1 MEQCV
6 FDVCRILTL
15 VRAKMFNATENFNET
30 EFKMWLE
37 FIDRMIAEESAVLR
51 TLTIISMYI
60 MFFASVIGNSITCI
74 VIYYDR
80 SMHTATN
87 FYLFNLAI
95 SDLIVSF
102 ILIFEGNE
110 LKIQLPSETLSYIH
124 LGRVACKTYFIVIG
138 ALWNN
143 SILILT
149 ALSIERYVAICYPL
163 LLKTK
168 SVWRRVTKIIVVIWI
183 IAIMET
189 VPELWTTDLLT
200 TSKYSLCFMVPTP
213 YTKIVNG
220 VMAVLTFILPLS
232 IMTFVYSMIAWEL
245 RTSQKCRSHDN
256 ASNQRYNRRK
266 VRKLI
271 VVLTLAFLITWLP
284 YFAIR
289 MGLFLQDVAQ
299 IVLLISWWRVGYN
312 LTLFNSW
319 LSTVLNPL
327 LFSLMSTKFRR
338 SLKLFWRKKI
348 KRDSEVSRKSKI

>member
-1 MEQCV
+1 
-6 FDVCRILTL
+6 
-15 VRAKMFNATENFNET
+15 MFNAIENYNQTEL
-30 EFKMWLE
+30 KIWMD
-37 FIDRMIAEESAVLR
+37 FIERVITEESEVARAL
-51 TLTIISMYI
+51 LIISMYFI
-60 MFFASVIGNSITCI
+60 FFASIIGNGITCL

-95 SDLIVSF
+95 SDFIVSF
-102 ILIFEGNE
+102 AIFLEVNE
-110 LKIQLPSETLSYIH
+110 LTLPSTKPPH
-124 LGRVACKTYFIVIG
+124 FNLGRMACKTHFIVVA

-149 ALSIERYVAICYPL
+149 ALAIERYVAICYPL

-189 VPELWTTDLLT
+189 IPELWTSDLLT
-200 TSKYSLCFMVPTP
+200 TSKYSLCTMVPTP
-213 YTKIVNG
+213 YAKTTNG

-245 RTSQKCRSHDN
+245 RTSQKCRPHDN
-256 ASNQRYNRRK
+256 VFNQRNNRRK
-266 VRKLI
+266 VNKLI
-271 VVLTLAFLITWLP
+271 ALTLGF
-284 YFAIR
+284 
-289 MGLFLQDVAQ
+289 
-299 IVLLISWWRVGYN
+299 LISWLPFFSLRMSLFIYDITHIVNMEKWWRIGFN

-319 LSTVLNPL
+319 FSTVLNPL

-338 SLKLFWRKKI
+338 SLRLFWKKKI
-348 KRDSEVSRKSKI
+348 KRESEVIRPCNRSAKLCATSDDI